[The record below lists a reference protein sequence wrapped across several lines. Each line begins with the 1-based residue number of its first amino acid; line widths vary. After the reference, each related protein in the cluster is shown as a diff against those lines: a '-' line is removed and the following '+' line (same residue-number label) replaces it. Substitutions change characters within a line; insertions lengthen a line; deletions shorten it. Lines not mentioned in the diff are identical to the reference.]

1 MIQETKDSIAN
12 ITTIGAAGAAMVDWN
27 SILTAILIITGIILN
42 IMRIRDKRKKED
54 FFLICTLNL
63 KVHE

>member
-27 SILTAILIITGIILN
+27 SILTAVLIITGIILN
-42 IMRIRDKRKKED
+42 IMRIRDRRKKED
-54 FFLICTLNL
+54 
-63 KVHE
+63 